1 MWTLVR
7 VDNAYHPQ
15 STGVNSLL
23 IITQNNCLWYSS
35 SSNLLLTQYFEWTYH
50 KSALAH
56 HFVTVEKKSFPQD
69 SIFDG
74 INSAQRENF
83 ASFLASKDC
92 TSREGSYAL
101 EPGSTRLKARTRPK
115 CFHQDL
121 EEDLQSVLEKNT
133 LRPLAVLC
141 EPGKNTDKYW
151 KHHAHFIL
159 NLVTCGM
166 PSYENSY
173 RKLSQT
179 RPHPNPLRCTFVYK
193 GTYLSQWRLQFHLR
207 HKRQFKISRTCARL
221 QVQDLDFRVW
231 YIVLHRLGAFPAQSP
246 VPWSAQDTPKNPI
259 NSLKPNYPWKNHPAG
274 HFLAA
279 APRKLKCQNPPRG
292 GPRTPN
298 PEPRTLGG
306 WGLKK

>member
-115 CFHQDL
+115 YFQQDL

-133 LRPLAVLC
+133 IRPLAVLC
-141 EPGKNTDKYW
+141 EPRTRINIGNTMPISFW
-151 KHHAHFIL
+151 IWWPVECHHTKTL
-159 NLVTCGM
+159 T
-166 PSYENSY
+166 ENSH
-173 RKLSQT
+173 KLVHTQT
-179 RPHPNPLRCTFVYK
+179 LSGVLSSIKVRTYPN
-193 GTYLSQWRLQFHLR
+193 G
-207 HKRQFKISRTCARL
+207 
-221 QVQDLDFRVW
+221 DFSF
-231 YIVLHRLGAFPAQSP
+231 I
-246 VPWSAQDTPKNPI
+246 
-259 NSLKPNYPWKNHPAG
+259 
-274 HFLAA
+274 
-279 APRKLKCQNPPRG
+279 
-292 GPRTPN
+292 
-298 PEPRTLGG
+298 
-306 WGLKK
+306 